1 MSEEIITTEA
11 EEVEVAVEQ
20 KTVKEVVAE
29 EVDKTEEAE
38 KVVDE
43 KAEESDAE
51 KKNPRKDLYA
61 RINQKTKEAYEL
73 KAEIEYWKNKAS
85 ESEGSRRD
93 LAEHEA
99 EKAQT
104 KIESIDKEL
113 WSAKVE
119 SALEELPDYQDVVG
133 SSKALVEPHVASVI
147 LESDIGPKLFH
158 YLAKNPNELEQLNDM
173 TERGA
178 IKAIAKLELMLETK
192 PKPEVKTSKAP
203 EPITPASK
211 SHLPVVSKDID
222 KMSMDEFIAK
232 RKKDGS
238 HWVR

>member
-1 MSEEIITTEA
+1 MTDEIISTET
-11 EEVEVAVEQ
+11 ENV
-20 KTVKEVVAE
+20 EVVAE
-29 EVDKTEEAE
+29 VAEEVLTESVEKTEEAKPVSE
-38 KVVDE
+38 E
-43 KAEESDAE
+43 KAEEPNAE
-51 KKNPRKDLYA
+51 KNPRKDAQA
-61 RINQKTKEAYEL
+61 RINQLTKQKNDAIAEA
-73 KAEIEYWKNKAS
+73 EYWKSKAS

-104 KIESIDKEL
+104 KIESIDKES

-119 SALEELPDYQDVVG
+119 STLEELPDYQDVVG
-133 SSKALVEPHVASVI
+133 SSKAIVEPHVASVI

-203 EPITPASK
+203 DPITPVSK
-211 SHLPVVSKDID
+211 SHLPVVSKDLENA
-222 KMSMDEFIAK
+222 SMDDFIAR